1 MLALRNFGILN
12 NLIFRLWNLIIRGG
26 WALIQGVSC
35 DQIFVS
41 PTSEVLNRPSTY
53 SEVKPTVGEQCTS
66 LLCRQWREEPAPGLK
81 TETYDPC
88 VDSLPP
94 PHPDLRYPPSFI
106 LSYLIKRFLSLQDP
120 QLSHQEGCQPQR
132 NFFSC
137 SDRPAWKGFGTGGE
151 EFNGHFLASPPPSS
165 KSTHRQRAATACKFS
180 THQGLPHPLPAG
192 ISLKHMRNTRPQEA
206 SLGCQDAQDA
216 RMFRMP
222 SPGPY

>member
-1 MLALRNFGILN
+1 M
-12 NLIFRLWNLIIRGG
+12 
-26 WALIQGVSC
+26 
-35 DQIFVS
+35 S

-94 PHPDLRYPPSFI
+94 PHPDLRHPPSFI
-106 LSYLIKRFLSLQDP
+106 LSYLIKCFLSLQDP
-120 QLSHQEGCQPQR
+120 QPSHQEDCQPQR

-137 SDRPAWKGFGTGGE
+137 SDRPAWKGFGTGGK

-165 KSTHRQRAATACKFS
+165 KSTHRQRVATACKFS
-180 THQGLPHPLPAG
+180 THQGSPSPSASGHFLETHE
-192 ISLKHMRNTRPQEA
+192 KHEA
-206 SLGCQDAQDA
+206 SGSKPGMPGCPGCQDVQDA
-216 RMFRMP
+216 
-222 SPGPY
+222 